1 MKNSGLISD
10 VDIPN
15 KYFDNT
21 DIDNAI
27 AILLH
32 VHTCTCRYNDQVFTL
47 LAHILCMYHS
57 DSLQHLFNI
66 LQPS

>member
-32 VHTCTCRYNDQVFTL
+32 VHVGTMIRSSFC
-47 LAHILCMYHS
+47 
-57 DSLQHLFNI
+57 
-66 LQPS
+66 